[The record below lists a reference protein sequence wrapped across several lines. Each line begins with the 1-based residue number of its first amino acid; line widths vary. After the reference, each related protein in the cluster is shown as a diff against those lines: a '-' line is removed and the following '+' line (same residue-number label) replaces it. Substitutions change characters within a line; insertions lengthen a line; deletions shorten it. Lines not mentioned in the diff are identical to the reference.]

1 MAKIREDFE
10 GAVHVDGFVL
20 VAGDDIPEGVRV
32 GAHLTGVDPEPA
44 PDEEPDTNED
54 PADDDTPASDGDDF
68 DPLAEDPEP
77 APAKPRGR
85 PKKVQ

>member
-20 VAGDDIPEGVRV
+20 VAGDDVPEGVRV
-32 GAHLTGVDPEPA
+32 GEHLTGVEPEPA
-44 PDEEPDTNED
+44 PAEEPAAAED
-54 PADDDTPASDGDDF
+54 PEYDKGPAADEDDF
-68 DPLAEDPEP
+68 DPLAEEPEP

-85 PKKVQ
+85 PKKDQ

>member
-20 VAGDDIPEGVRV
+20 VAGDEVPEGVRV
-32 GAHLTGVDPEPA
+32 GAHLAGVEPA
-44 PDEEPDTNED
+44 PTEEPATDDD
-54 PADDDTPASDGDDF
+54 PADGDDPAADEDDF
-68 DPLAEDPEP
+68 DPLADEP

>member
-20 VAGDDIPEGVRV
+20 VAGDDVPEGVRV

-44 PDEEPDTNED
+44 PAEEPATDED
-54 PADDDTPASDGDDF
+54 PAVDEDDF

-85 PKKVQ
+85 PKKDQ

>member
-20 VAGDDIPEGVRV
+20 VAGDEVPEGVRI
-32 GAHLTGVDPEPA
+32 GAHLTGVEPA
-44 PDEEPDTNED
+44 PVEDPDTDED
-54 PADDDTPASDGDDF
+54 PDADEGDF
-68 DPLAEDPEP
+68 DPLAEEP

>member
-20 VAGDDIPEGVRV
+20 VAGDDVPEGVRV

-44 PDEEPDTNED
+44 PAEEPATDEEPAVDE
-54 PADDDTPASDGDDF
+54 DDF

-85 PKKVQ
+85 PKKDQ

>member
-20 VAGDDIPEGVRV
+20 VAGDDVPEGVRV

-44 PDEEPDTNED
+44 PAEEPATDED
-54 PADDDTPASDGDDF
+54 PADAKDPAASEDDF
-68 DPLAEDPEP
+68 DPLAEDPEL

-85 PKKVQ
+85 PKKAQ

>member
-20 VAGDDIPEGVRV
+20 VAGDDVPEGVRV
-32 GAHLTGVDPEPA
+32 GVHLTGVEPEPA
-44 PDEEPDTNED
+44 LAEEPAPAED
-54 PADDDTPASDGDDF
+54 PAADEDDF

-85 PKKVQ
+85 PKKDQ